1 MPSRTPR
8 TPPARTR
15 ESLSPTERFRT
26 VDRYRAD
33 REWRRYEGTG
43 QRDLFRELRERFLI
57 RHAVDQGWVLDL
69 GSGPGRFL
77 PFAGRGGARRVAL
90 DLSREMLSLIPETWA
105 ASASVGPVPDR
116 VLGNALCPPL
126 ELAQWSE
133 VLAVGNTL
141 GFAGDEAEKMLTQA
155 ENLVATGGSIV
166 IEIAPGPGERS
177 SYLARL
183 PPTSVARILRA
194 PVKAVLGRLDR
205 EPFRVEPV
213 RRAAGGSFR
222 RFSAIE
228 IHDRWRNAGWELTE
242 TVAVAPCLGP
252 DQRRI
257 DAVKADE
264 ASWKHLLTLEEEVGR
279 RPERWEQ
286 AAAVLLSARRAGSKR
301 TIK

>member
-1 MPSRTPR
+1 M
-8 TPPARTR
+8 
-15 ESLSPTERFRT
+15 
-26 VDRYRAD
+26 
-33 REWRRYEGTG
+33 
-43 QRDLFRELRERFLI
+43 
-57 RHAVDQGWVLDL
+57 
-69 GSGPGRFL
+69 
-77 PFAGRGGARRVAL
+77 AL